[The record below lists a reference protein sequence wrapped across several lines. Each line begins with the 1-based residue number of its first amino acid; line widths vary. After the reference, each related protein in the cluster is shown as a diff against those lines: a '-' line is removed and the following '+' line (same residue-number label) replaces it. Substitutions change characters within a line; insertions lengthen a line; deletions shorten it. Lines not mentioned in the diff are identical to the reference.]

1 MRAERRGRAEPGAEV
16 GSRWRVFVEWIS
28 PVSTLLGAGIGVGA
42 TLPAD
47 RNRWRR
53 ESAERGTAT
62 RRQLYA
68 EYTAALSRVRTAL
81 HEAARTADGPGP
93 GSAEHA
99 REVRA
104 RFLAPGAYELRHQL
118 AITAPPEVVAAAR
131 SAFIALRTT
140 RDRILEGVT
149 ADSEAFER
157 LEAENDATVAELRRV
172 MRRDLGVD

>member
-1 MRAERRGRAEPGAEV
+1 M
-16 GSRWRVFVEWIS
+16 EWIS

-53 ESAERGTAT
+53 ESAESETAT

-131 SAFIALRTT
+131 SAFI
-140 RDRILEGVT
+140 GVT